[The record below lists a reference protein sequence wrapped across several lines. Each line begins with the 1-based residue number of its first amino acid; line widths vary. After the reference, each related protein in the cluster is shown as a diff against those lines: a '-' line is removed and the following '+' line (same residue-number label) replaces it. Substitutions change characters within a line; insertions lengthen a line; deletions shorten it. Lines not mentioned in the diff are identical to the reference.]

1 MSIGTQ
7 IHWVQLT
14 VDLEQVH
21 FLLREAR
28 ECLCAHS
35 RSFAEQYFGKT
46 TQQADKMTWQVDKT
60 TEQHGSCQPS
70 TFSNNLLRRVGE
82 EMIDDVIMHGT
93 SCHYFVKK
101 NTRKRCCWNCNI
113 WGTFHLLVKISGI
126 SGSAVNG
133 TRFVGSSHWKIPRK
147 SGKSKK
153 VGPFSRVEFPN
164 GILCSIYTFLI
175 VCTSSR
181 SMVSA
186 TTYQGFRPNG
196 TTFFQLEIL
205 LFSHRNFRVFFLN
218 GKRPWP
224 NRFTSH

>member
-1 MSIGTQ
+1 MSLGTQ
-7 IHWVQLT
+7 IRWVQLT

-46 TQQADKMTWQVDKT
+46 TKQADKTTWQVDKT
-60 TEQHGSCQPS
+60 KEQQGSCQPS

-82 EMIDDVIMHGT
+82 GMIDDVIMHGI
-93 SCHYFVKK
+93 SRHYHV
-101 NTRKRCCWNCNI
+101 I
-113 WGTFHLLVKISGI
+113 TFHLLVKISGI
-126 SGSAVNG
+126 SGRAVNG

-153 VGPFSRVEFPN
+153 VGPFSWVEFPN
-164 GILCSIYTFLI
+164 GILCSIYTFL
-175 VCTSSR
+175 CTSSR
-181 SMVSA
+181 SMVST
-186 TTYQGFRPNG
+186 TTYQGFQPNG

-224 NRFTSH
+224 NRFSSH